1 MELAMT
7 FLAYQHNMK
16 NDLQKIV
23 DEQKPEVKIKK
34 RQIIIEFDEK
44 NISYAKTEIASA
56 WELKAILTELLK
68 QLG

>member
-1 MELAMT
+1 MEEKEPKKVET
-7 FLAYQHNMK
+7 
-16 NDLQKIV
+16 
-23 DEQKPEVKIKK
+23 KK

>member
-1 MELAMT
+1 MT

-44 NISYAKTEIASA
+44 NVNLIKSEVASA
-56 WELKAILTELLK
+56 WELKAILEALLR